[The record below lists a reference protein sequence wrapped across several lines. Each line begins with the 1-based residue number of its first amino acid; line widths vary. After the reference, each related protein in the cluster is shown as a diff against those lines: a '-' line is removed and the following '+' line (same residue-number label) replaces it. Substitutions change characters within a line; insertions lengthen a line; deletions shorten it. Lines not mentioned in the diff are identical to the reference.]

1 MSLQNRRFA
10 PDGET
15 YTHAWLARYCTDG
28 FAQMRETAT
37 ATEHS
42 HSRSSQSSDVLP
54 EWRIAAD
61 NAYQRWETATAT
73 EHSHSRSSQ
82 SSDVL
87 PERRIAADNADQRWE
102 TATATEHSHSRM
114 YSHDEWRNMRLKC
127 KWCSIEGQC
136 LSFTDV
142 DPYGPLC
149 DRCYDAARPPRFSY
163 VDMVLRPFLGTLP
176 EVCNLVAEYAY
187 RSCAD
192 FLDWQKHMCNNRYV
206 PEIHD

>member
-1 MSLQNRRFA
+1 MDTKTIGPRFVQLKSQDTDPTAMSLQNRRFA

-28 FAQMRETAT
+28 FAQMR
-37 ATEHS
+37 
-42 HSRSSQSSDVLP
+42 
-54 EWRIAAD
+54 
-61 NAYQRWETATAT
+61 
-73 EHSHSRSSQ
+73 
-82 SSDVL
+82 
-87 PERRIAADNADQRWE
+87 E

-142 DPYGPLC
+142 DPYGSLC

-163 VDMVLRPFLGTLP
+163 VDMVLRQFLGTVP
-176 EVCNLVAEYAY
+176 EVCTLVAEYAY
-187 RSCAD
+187 TSCAD
-192 FLDWQKHMCNNRYV
+192 FLDWQKHMWNHGYV
-206 PEIHD
+206 PEIIS